1 MEMYS
6 PEIMEHFQNPRNVG
20 EIDEADAVGTAG
32 NPETGD
38 VMKIY
43 LRIVDGC
50 IVEAKHKTFGNA
62 VAIAASSKASEM
74 ILNQSLEQANQ
85 ISREAVSEAL
95 GGIPADKMTC
105 SNMAPDA
112 IRDAIANY
120 LQKNP

>member
-20 EIDEADAVGTAG
+20 EIAQADAIGTAG

-38 VMKIY
+38 IMKVY
-43 LRIVDGC
+43 LRIVDGV

-62 VAIAASSKASEM
+62 VAIAASSRATEM
-74 ILNQSLEQANQ
+74 ILNQPIAEAQK
-85 ISREAVSEAL
+85 ISREAVSAAL
-95 GGIPADKMTC
+95 GGIPEDKMTC

-112 IRDAIANY
+112 IRDAIHRY
-120 LQKNP
+120 QTRS

>member
-1 MEMYS
+1 MYN
-6 PEIMEHFQNPRNVG
+6 PTIMEHFENPRNVG
-20 EIDEADAVGTAG
+20 QLDRADTVGQAG

-43 LRIVDGC
+43 LKIKDGI

-74 ILNQSLEQANQ
+74 IVGKTLE
-85 ISREAVSEAL
+85 EARLITKECVSDAL
-95 GGIPADKMTC
+95 DGIPPDKMTC

-112 IRDAIANY
+112 IHDAIARY
-120 LQKNP
+120 LSK